1 MSTENRTNH
10 DNLAAARRQKQEER
24 PGCRGPGSTR
34 GGGCVLCACTRVF
47 CMLLV
52 RVHAC
57 VRPLTDPQ
65 ALHVLAA
72 VNDAIMNIEHSSLFE
87 IQISFTYKQIRYRYR
102 MKRLSIH
109 KNQLHSMH

>member
-1 MSTENRTNH
+1 MLCACT
-10 DNLAAARRQKQEER
+10 
-24 PGCRGPGSTR
+24 CVF
-34 GGGCVLCACTRVF
+34 CVLCVCTRVF